1 MVGCG
6 GDASLAPVA
15 RRLHTLPAGGNGDLM
30 TLTLS
35 IAECGYQFVASGP
48 MRGALE
54 SAGSLTDWDAF
65 AASWNDLAVDPY
77 LAEGR
82 RFRRRRFAVFAADAD
97 GALERL
103 AHQPHVQAPEY
114 NQLFG
119 GIERWFEP
127 VAPAIGSGPTLQTV
141 VRYCCRAF
149 GELAPAVRRWRVEVH
164 QFRIEARADVAGQPT
179 PEGVHR
185 DGVDFVLVMLI
196 NRFNIV
202 SGVTTV
208 YDLGGRA
215 LGSFTLTNPFDAA
228 LIDDS
233 RVAHGVTPVTP
244 LDNSRAG
251 SRDVLV
257 VTFRCK
263 VSNSGYT
270 DEKES

>member
-1 MVGCG
+1 
-6 GDASLAPVA
+6 
-15 RRLHTLPAGGNGDLM
+15 
-30 TLTLS
+30 
-35 IAECGYQFVASGP
+35 
-48 MRGALE
+48 MRAALE
-54 SAGSLTDWDAF
+54 SIGSLADWDTF
-65 AASWNDLAVDPY
+65 AASWNDLAIDPY
-77 LAEGR
+77 LAEGQ
-82 RFRRRRFAVFAADAD
+82 RFRRRRFAVYAADAGGSVD
-97 GALERL
+97 RQV
-103 AHQPHVQAPEY
+103 HQPHVQAPEY

-127 VAPAIGSGPTLQTV
+127 VTLEIGSGDTLRTV
-141 VRYCCRAF
+141 MRYCCHVF

-196 NRFNIV
+196 NRENIV

-208 YDLGGRA
+208 YDLDRRP
-215 LGSFTLTNPFDAA
+215 LGNFTLTNPLDAT

-233 RVAHGVTPVTP
+233 RVAHGVTAVTP

-251 SRDVLV
+251 FRDVLV

-270 DEKES
+270 DEKA